1 MTDLVGRV
9 LTLRGYA
16 MSHSNDPVAALERAL
31 AEDFEIVILDLMM
44 PGLDG
49 FSVLQRLRASE
60 RHARTPIIVLSARD
74 LNDEERKRLLQWDVR
89 FVPKPFTPGRLFEAV
104 RDVLPV

>member
-16 MSHSNDPVAALERAL
+16 MSHSNDPVAALDRAL
-31 AEDFEIVILDLMM
+31 AEDFEALILDLMM
-44 PGLDG
+44 PRLDG
-49 FSVLQRLRASE
+49 FALLERLRASE

-74 LNDEERKRLLQWDVR
+74 LDDEERKRLMQWEVR

-104 RDVLPV
+104 RDVIPV